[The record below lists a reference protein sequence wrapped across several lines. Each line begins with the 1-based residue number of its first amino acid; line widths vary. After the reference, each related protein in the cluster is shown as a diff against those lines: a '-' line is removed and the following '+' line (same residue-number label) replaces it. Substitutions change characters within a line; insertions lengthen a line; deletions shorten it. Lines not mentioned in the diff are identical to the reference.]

1 MIPAIFISLGM
12 AFFRLGSGVSHF
24 QEYQAYCFEC
34 ICKRCS
40 SDTTAHQLLKLAV
53 MCMSWLSRWQK
64 EAWSTTPHGCWS
76 WFSCTRPRTCATAWW
91 HWGPPVL
98 ARRAA
103 STPSWSPWLS
113 AEFRTRRCAWTP
125 RPSLPHRCLVA
136 WTWPPTTGLMASSP
150 PSGAGHI
157 KLKRWGK
164 PSDKECAWPVV
175 SRGLRN
181 VFCYV
186 LLLLFLFVLF
196 LLLLLFCFC
205 LFLSS
210 MLQYLFTSLSWT

>member
-1 MIPAIFISLGM
+1 
-12 AFFRLGSGVSHF
+12 
-24 QEYQAYCFEC
+24 
-34 ICKRCS
+34 
-40 SDTTAHQLLKLAV
+40 

-91 HWGPPVL
+91 RWGPLVL

-113 AEFRTRRCAWTP
+113 AEFRIRRCAWTP

-136 WTWPPTTGLMASSP
+136 WTWPPTTGLTASSP
-150 PSGAGHI
+150 PCGAGHI

-164 PSDKECAWPVV
+164 PPEGECAWPVSV
-175 SRGLRN
+175 EGWEMSSVMFFFFCFLLF
-181 VFCYV
+181 VFC
-186 LLLLFLFVLF
+186 LFLFVCSPLEDLF
-196 LLLLLFCFC
+196 I
-205 LFLSS
+205 
-210 MLQYLFTSLSWT
+210 SLSWT